1 MSNSTNIIIKRSE
14 ENFVSVI
21 MPVKIRIEHFQR
33 ALNSLLGQDYS
44 NNEVVIIDDSGSTD
58 IQDMLKDGD
67 SRIKY
72 YRGPGKTLG
81 SALNFG
87 ISKTSYGI
95 IARMDGDDLSGRE
108 RIKKQLGLLLSDK
121 VKAEVIGS
129 NAVYIDSEGK
139 EILKR
144 KYPERNDDIKFY
156 MPVTTAMLHPTMMT
170 FKRVLTDS
178 GGYDESLRNT
188 EDQELFLRL
197 LDRGY
202 RFYNSQEYLYNYR
215 IREDILSID
224 SETINTSYRIGKKY
238 LEESRD
244 SAEKYNADLILQTAL
259 LEYYKGSPSVARKYF
274 TKYFAA
280 HPLSIFKYYRHFIFS
295 LTGKN
300 FITFLRRKKIPQR
313 VNRLA
318 LKYLGY
324 DLFYR
329 K

>member
-21 MPVKIRIEHFQR
+21 MPVKIRIEHFQS

-44 NNEVVIIDDSGSTD
+44 NIEVVIIDDSGSTD

-95 IARMDGDDLSGRE
+95 IARMDGDDLSVKE
-108 RIKKQLGLLLSDK
+108 RIKKQLELLLSDK
-121 VKAEVIGS
+121 INAEVIGS
-129 NAVYIDSEGK
+129 NAVYVDNEGK

-144 KYPERNDDIKFY
+144 KYPERNDNIKFY

-197 LDRGY
+197 LERGY
-202 RFYNSQEYLYNYR
+202 RFYNTQEYLYNYR

-224 SETINTSYRIGKKY
+224 SESTYTSYRLGKEY
-238 LEESRD
+238 LERCQD
-244 SAEKYNADLILQTAL
+244 TAENHNAGLFLQTAL
-259 LEYYKGSPSVARKYF
+259 LEYYKGSPSIARKYF
-274 TKYFAA
+274 IKYFAV
-280 HPLSIFKYYRHFIFS
+280 HPLLVFKYLRHFIFS
-295 LTGKN
+295 LSGKK
-300 FITFLRRKKIPQR
+300 FIVYLRRKKIPQH